1 MTQIRKYLRP
11 LIVSVALAILIYLA
25 IVALDWESSYRA
37 FMSLS
42 FAVWLLIIGLTFMNF
57 ILRGVRWHGYLL
69 RLGHKIP
76 LLTDLA
82 IYLAGLAFTTTPGK
96 VGETVRSVYLKQ
108 LGVPYARSIAALIVE
123 RLLDVITMVFLSLLC
138 VFAFSHYRS
147 DIALI
152 LLAVVGILIAIRSER
167 LQVWL
172 ADRIA
177 ALASAKVKTLGE
189 HVIDLLQAVR
199 SLLKSGPL
207 LAGLALGLI
216 AWGAEGIV
224 LHIILVGLG
233 ADIGWPV
240 AVGIYSIA
248 ILAGAISFIP
258 GGLGSTEA
266 VMGGSLVLL
275 GVEPGTAVAAT
286 LICRLVTLWP
296 AVGIGLG
303 FLLALEGSA
312 LAGKDFPSHSDAPL
326 APTETRESRE

>member
-1 MTQIRKYLRP
+1 MQLRKYLRP
-11 LIVSVALAILIYLA
+11 LIVSVALAIVIYLA
-25 IVALDWESSYRA
+25 IALALDWQNSYRA

-42 FAVWLLIIGLTFMNF
+42 LGVWLLILSLTLMNF
-57 ILRGVRWHGYLL
+57 IFRGVRWHGYMLL
-69 RLGHKIP
+69 LGHRIP
-76 LLTDLA
+76 LLKDLA

-108 LGVPYARSIAALIVE
+108 LGVPYAHSIAALIVE
-123 RLLDVITMVFLSLLC
+123 RLIDVITMVFLSLFC
-138 VFAFSHYRS
+138 VFAFSQYQSH
-147 DIALI
+147 IVVI
-152 LLAVVGILIAIRSER
+152 LLAAVGILIAVRSER
-167 LQVWL
+167 VQNWL
-172 ADRIA
+172 AERIA

-199 SLLKSGPL
+199 SLLKTGPL

-216 AWGAEGIV
+216 AWGAEGFV
-224 LHIILVGLG
+224 LQIILVGLG
-233 ADIGWPV
+233 VDIGWPV
-240 AVGIYSIA
+240 AVGVYAIA

-296 AVGIGLG
+296 AVAIGLG
-303 FLLALEGSA
+303 FVLALEGSA
-312 LAGKDFPSHSDAPL
+312 LAVPAQSQAPL
-326 APTETRESRE
+326 APAQARESEE